1 MKWTILPNKREDK
14 CFSAKWCRVKRS
26 DFIFRWLTPR
36 QGNCLPAGRRA
47 GSAGSTEQ
55 SLAGLLSHKRSWISS
70 LVLHYLVQSWV
81 LHMAAFQLQ
90 EMPRLAV
97 HSVREKLP
105 ERRFW

>member
-14 CFSAKWCRVKRS
+14 CLSATWCRVKRS

-55 SLAGLLSHKRSWISS
+55 SLA
-70 LVLHYLVQSWV
+70 
-81 LHMAAFQLQ
+81 A
-90 EMPRLAV
+90 
-97 HSVREKLP
+97 LP
-105 ERRFW
+105 